1 MKFIKLE
8 ILNLASLDREGGE
21 VINFE
26 EGALGDSTIF
36 SIVGPTGSG
45 KSTLLD
51 AICLAL
57 YSLAPRYTRKK
68 GERGKIDILG
78 TADKDENNRLAPS
91 DCRNILTRGKKIG
104 YSKLTFRANNG
115 DVYRAEWHVSFLRKK
130 YDKVKTYLY
139 KLSSSNGELKE
150 VAADWNELPNI
161 IGLDFDQFLRTV
173 LIAQGSFANFL
184 TASEDSRYQLL
195 EKLIGNETLYTDI
208 AARISQK
215 KEEAEKAYNEINA
228 HFAANDKDIIKSK
241 EELDALTERI
251 DFLNKEENKARE
263 ELVKINDALR
273 WYVDEEKFVENL
285 SLLETKLTA
294 ARQDLENIKT
304 ETERLALHDST
315 LEAVGLYKDAEEC
328 RKDIEKS
335 DAEIKR
341 LSNQATSMLTS
352 IEEQKGKL
360 IELQSLAAKAQ
371 QELEQQKPRI
381 NKARTIKGEL
391 ETIRKSVQSRQ
402 KAKDAATDA
411 FNRAKKA
418 VDENTKAISKGEE
431 NLKEASRSLETLK
444 GKVLVEIERL
454 KTRAQSALDAF
465 VSEQKKIENQDLD
478 ALQKAKSLADQKQND
493 LLGAIRIRTDIETD
507 NLQIKTHEA
516 DIQKC
521 TDRNREISE
530 KLSKF
535 DIESQ
540 SKELETLRK
549 TYTLMTSENWKEHR
563 SGLQEG
569 KPCPLCGAVHHPYAS
584 DDDFIPVVNEL
595 YDIIDQKQKALNESQ
610 EEMNKLSREH
620 NQNTGKITTLQS
632 AVKTLKKELT
642 RLESEWLS
650 LQPKYTDWPLASTAL
665 KALLS
670 AITQE
675 ANAADKALKD
685 YNAIIKNVSQLR
697 KEKEK
702 AEAEVLKY
710 KEESDKQ
717 IKDAEEKQNG
727 YDTELKTEK
736 GKTANLI
743 AQQSEKETA
752 LVEAVV
758 VLEEAN
764 NEVKAKQQAIRE
776 EIGENDPDVFE
787 KKLIDAK
794 TSADNA
800 VSSKTEYIGTLN
812 SELTGIK
819 GRIES
824 TMGAKAEKEKSRNLK
839 VSQFET
845 WLEDY
850 NANPQHQ
857 PKLDLATIA
866 LLFAATED
874 WEEIR
879 SRQKEL
885 AAALT
890 SAETSLKN
898 EKTAHEEHQQHKPE
912 KTKEELGNRKAELE
926 NRSTTELVELK
937 VQLQRHNQAKLL
949 MGAMYEKKQ
958 EAETLLEE
966 WKQISD
972 AIGGSEGKMLRKIA
986 QCYTLHFLVEH
997 ANAEIRKFNSRY
1009 ELQHV
1014 KNSLGIRVIDHD
1026 RADDIRDTT
1035 SLSGGETFIVSLGL
1049 ALGLSSLSSR
1059 NISFE
1064 NLFIDEGFGTLDS
1077 DTLAIVI
1084 DSLAML
1090 QSSQGKKVGVISHT
1104 STMFERITTQIQVIK
1119 NGNSGSSYIKIY
1131 P

>member
-78 TADKDENNRLAPS
+78 TADKDESNRLAPS
-91 DCRNILTRGKKIG
+91 DCRNILTRGKKEG

-139 KLSSSNGELKE
+139 KLSSYNGQLKE
-150 VAADWNELPNI
+150 EAADWNELPNI

-251 DFLNKEENKARE
+251 DSLNKEENKARE

-273 WYVDEEKFVENL
+273 WYVDEDKFVENL
-285 SLLETKLTA
+285 SLLETKLTT
-294 ARQDLENIKT
+294 ARQDLENIRT

-315 LEAVGLYKDAEEC
+315 LDAVGLYKDAEEC

-341 LSNQATSMLTS
+341 LNGQVTSMLAS

-371 QELEQQKPRI
+371 QELEQQKPHI

-391 ETIRKSVQSRQ
+391 ETIRKSVLSKQ

-411 FNRAKKA
+411 FNKAKKA
-418 VDENTKAISKGEE
+418 VDENTTAISKGEKK
-431 NLKEASRSLETLK
+431 LKEASRSLETLK
-444 GKVLVEIERL
+444 DKVLAEIERL

-465 VSEQKKIENQDLD
+465 ISEQKKIENQDLD
-478 ALQKAKSLADQKQND
+478 ALQKAKFLADQKKND
-493 LLGAIRIRTDIETD
+493 LHGAIRIRTDIETD

-516 DIQKC
+516 DIQKW
-521 TDRNREISE
+521 TDRNREISV
-530 KLSKF
+530 KLTKF

-540 SKELETLRK
+540 SKELETLHK

-563 SGLQEG
+563 AGLQEG

-584 DDDFIPVVNEL
+584 DDDFVPVVNDL
-595 YDIIDQKQKALNESQ
+595 YDIIVQKQKALNESQ
-610 EEMNKLSREH
+610 KEMNELSREH

-650 LQPKYTDWPLASTAL
+650 LQPKYPEWPLASTAL
-665 KALLS
+665 KALLP

-685 YNAIIKNVSQLR
+685 YNAIIKNVNQLH
-697 KEKEK
+697 KDKEK
-702 AEAEVLKY
+702 AEAEVIKY

-717 IKDAEEKQNG
+717 IKDAEEKHKG

-752 LVEAVV
+752 LAEAVTS
-758 VLEEAN
+758 LEEAN
-764 NEVKAKQQAIRE
+764 SEVMAKQQDIRN
-776 EIGENDPDVFE
+776 EIGNNDPDAFE
-787 KKLIDAK
+787 KTLTDAK
-794 TSADNA
+794 TNA
-800 VSSKTEYIGTLN
+800 ETAVNQKTEDIGKLN
-812 SELTGIK
+812 SDLTGIRGK
-819 GRIES
+819 IES
-824 TMGAKAEKEKSRNLK
+824 TMGARAEKEKARGLK
-839 VSQFET
+839 VSRLET

-857 PKLDLATIA
+857 QKLDLTAIA
-866 LLFAATED
+866 LLFAATDD

-890 SAETSLKN
+890 SAETSLKI
-898 EKTAHEEHQQHKPE
+898 EKTAHMEHQQLKPE
-912 KTKEELGNRKAELE
+912 KTKEDLAIRRSELE
-926 NRSTTELVELK
+926 NRSTTELVELQA
-937 VQLQRHNQAKLL
+937 QLQRHNQAKLL
-949 MGAMYEKKQ
+949 IGAMYEKKQ

-972 AIGGSEGKMLRKIA
+972 AVGGSEGKMLRKIA

-1026 RADDIRDTT
+1026 RADDVRDTT

>member
-78 TADKDENNRLAPS
+78 TADKDESNRLAPS
-91 DCRNILTRGKKIG
+91 DCRNILTRGKKVG

-139 KLSSSNGELKE
+139 KLSFNNGQLKE
-150 VAADWNELPNI
+150 EAADWNELPII

-184 TASEDSRYQLL
+184 TASEDSPYQLL

-251 DFLNKEENKARE
+251 DSLNKEENKARE

-273 WYVDEEKFVENL
+273 WYVDEDKFVENL
-285 SLLETKLTA
+285 SLLETKLTT
-294 ARQDLENIKT
+294 ARQDLENIRT

-315 LEAVGLYKDAEEC
+315 LDAVGLYKDAEEC

-341 LSNQATSMLTS
+341 LNGQVTSMLTS

-360 IELQSLAAKAQ
+360 IELQSLAAKAE

-402 KAKDAATDA
+402 KARDAATDA
-411 FNRAKKA
+411 FNKAKKA
-418 VDENTKAISKGEE
+418 IDENTTAISKGEE
-431 NLKEASRSLETLK
+431 KLKEASRSLETLK
-444 GKVLVEIERL
+444 GKVLAEIERL

-465 VSEQKKIENQDLD
+465 VSEQKKIENQDPD
-478 ALQKAKSLADQKQND
+478 ALQKAKTLADQKKND
-493 LLGAIRIRTDIETD
+493 LHSAIRIRTD

-516 DIQKC
+516 DIQKW

-563 SGLQEG
+563 AGLQEG

-584 DDDFIPVVNEL
+584 DDDFLPVVNEL
-595 YDIIDQKQKALNESQ
+595 YDIIDQKQKALNDSQ

-642 RLESEWLS
+642 RLESEWLFR
-650 LQPKYTDWPLASTAL
+650 QQKYTDWPLESNTL
-665 KALLS
+665 MMLLH
-670 AITQE
+670 TTTE
-675 ANAADKALKD
+675 AANTADKVLTEYITISKRVD
-685 YNAIIKNVSQLR
+685 KLH

-702 AEAEVLKY
+702 TEAEVLKY

-752 LVEAVV
+752 LAEAVV

-787 KKLIDAK
+787 KKFTDAK
-794 TSADNA
+794 TNA
-800 VSSKTEYIGTLN
+800 ETAVNQKTEDIGKLN
-812 SELTGIK
+812 SELTGIR

-824 TMGAKAEKEKSRNLK
+824 TTGARAEKEKARGLK
-839 VSQFET
+839 VSRLET

-857 PKLDLATIA
+857 PKLDLAAIA
-866 LLFAATED
+866 LLFTATDD

-879 SRQKEL
+879 SLQKTL

-912 KTKEELGNRKAELE
+912 KTKEDLAIRRSELE
-926 NRSTTELVELK
+926 NRSTTELVEL
-937 VQLQRHNQAKLL
+937 QARLQRHEQAMQL

-972 AIGGSEGKMLRKIA
+972 AVGGSEGKMLRKIA

-1026 RADDIRDTT
+1026 RADDVRDTT

>member
-57 YSLAPRYTRKK
+57 YSLAPRYPLKK
-68 GERGKIDILG
+68 GERGKIGILG
-78 TADKDENNRLAPS
+78 AADKDESNRLAPS
-91 DCRNILTRGKKIG
+91 DCRNILTRGKKEG
-104 YSKLTFRANNG
+104 YSKLTFQTNNG
-115 DVYRAEWHVSFLRKK
+115 NIYRAEWHVSFLRKK

-139 KLSSSNGELKE
+139 KLSSNNGQLKE
-150 VAADWNELPNI
+150 EAADWNELPNI

-195 EKLIGNETLYTDI
+195 EKLIGNETLYIDI
-208 AARISQK
+208 ATRICQK

-228 HFAANDKDIIKSK
+228 NFAAYDKDIIKSK

-251 DFLNKEENKARE
+251 DSLNKEENKARE
-263 ELVKINDALR
+263 ELGKINDSLR

-285 SLLETKLTA
+285 SLLEAKQTA
-294 ARQDLENIKT
+294 ARQELENFKT

-315 LEAVGLYKDAEEC
+315 LEAVGLYKDVEEC
-328 RKDIEKS
+328 KKDIDKS
-335 DAEIKR
+335 DAEIKH
-341 LSNQATSMLTS
+341 LNLQATSMETT
-352 IEEQKGKL
+352 IEKQKGRL
-360 IELQSLAAKAQ
+360 VELQDSATKAQ
-371 QELEQQKPRI
+371 KELEQQKPRI

-391 ETIRKSVQSRQ
+391 ETIRKSVQPKQ
-402 KAKDAATDA
+402 KAKDAATEA
-411 FNRAKKA
+411 FNKAKKA
-418 VDENTKAISKGEE
+418 VDENSTAISKGEE
-431 NLKEASRSLETLK
+431 KLKEANSSLESLK
-444 GKVLVEIERL
+444 GRVQTETERL
-454 KTRAQSALDAF
+454 KTLAQSALDAF

-478 ALQKAKSLADQKQND
+478 ALQKAKSLSDQKKND
-493 LLGAIRIRTDIETD
+493 LLSAIRIRTDIETD

-516 DIQKC
+516 DIQKW

-563 SGLQEG
+563 AGLQEG

-584 DDDFIPVVNEL
+584 DDVVVPVVNEL
-595 YDIIDQKQKALNESQ
+595 NDIIDQKQKAFNESQ
-610 EEMNKLSREH
+610 EEMNELTREH
-620 NQNTGKITTLQS
+620 NQNSGKITTVQS
-632 AVKTLKKELT
+632 TVETLKKELT

-650 LQPKYTDWPLASTAL
+650 LQPKYAEWPLSSNAL
-665 KALLS
+665 KMLLP
-670 AITQE
+670 ATTE
-675 ANAADKALKD
+675 TANAAETALTEYITISKRADK
-685 YNAIIKNVSQLR
+685 LR

-702 AEAEVLKY
+702 AEAEVIKY
-710 KEESDKQ
+710 KEESDKR
-717 IKDAEEKQNG
+717 IKDAEEKQKG
-727 YDTELKTEK
+727 YDTVLKTEK
-736 GKTANLI
+736 GKTANLL

-752 LVEAVV
+752 LADAVAI
-758 VLEEAN
+758 LEEAN
-764 NEVKAKQQAIRE
+764 KEVMAKKQAIMD
-776 EIGENDPDVFE
+776 EIGDNDPDAFE
-787 KKLIDAK
+787 KTLTDAK
-794 TSADNA
+794 TKADLA
-800 VSSKTEYIGTLN
+800 VNRKTEDISKLK

-824 TMGAKAEKEKSRNLK
+824 AMGAKSEKERTRVLK
-839 VSQFET
+839 DSQLET

-857 PKLDLATIA
+857 SKLDLAAIA
-866 LLFAATED
+866 LLFAATDD

-879 SRQKEL
+879 SRQKAL
-885 AAALT
+885 AASLT

-898 EKTAHEEHQQHKPE
+898 GKTAHEEHQQHKPE
-912 KTKEELGNRKAELE
+912 KTKEELGTRKAELE
-926 NRSTTELVELK
+926 NRSTTELVNL
-937 VQLQRHNQAKLL
+937 QARLQRHEQAMQL

-958 EAETLLEE
+958 EAETFLKD
-966 WKQISD
+966 WKQIYD
-972 AIGGSEGKMLRKIA
+972 AVGGSEGKTLRKIA

-1026 RADDIRDTT
+1026 RADDVRDTT